1 MRPCEPSSSD
11 RTVIMVLLDAFSSK
25 YLNPKYCPLL
35 YDISQKGFTS
45 SLRSMFAF
53 EGISASIL
61 TGTLP
66 NTNKIWLDYV
76 FKESRARR
84 GSTSRFFKH
93 LIKVFDVIPNDDVNK
108 YLRFM
113 LHKVF
118 RQPIATPNLIPPNML
133 PFFEPR
139 VKGYGTSTGGIAT
152 LFDQL
157 DKYGLTYYVSGLFD
171 ALPDRFA
178 VWKFLRKSSEDH
190 ALFMLKLT
198 SLDRLGHKYGPESHE
213 VHDRVLQIDK
223 TLAKVMKRFSVRR
236 RSAYFIIFSDHGM
249 TPVKHYVNFFR
260 FLDRLPYKIP
270 SDYILFLSSTVA
282 NFFFFNP
289 KVREDIVDLL
299 SRASFGKV
307 LTQAQLAELGIN
319 KVGTE
324 YGELIFALKQGY
336 VFFPD
341 FYRKI
346 TPPKGMHGYSHSAF
360 DSPIL
365 LIYASDLSTT
375 FDTERVAQQIDIMPT
390 VLDLL
395 DLPIPRTVE
404 GKSLLIKH

>member
-66 NTNKIWLDYV
+66 NTNKIWLDHV
-76 FKESRARR
+76 FKEGRARR
-84 GSTSRFFKH
+84 GSMSRFFQY

-133 PFFEPR
+133 HFFEPR
-139 VKGYGTSTGGIAT
+139 VKEYGISTGGIAT

-198 SLDRLGHKYGPESHE
+198 SLDRLGHKYGPESQE
-213 VHDRVLQIDK
+213 VYKRVLQIDR
-223 TLAKVMKRFSVRR
+223 TLAKVMKRFSARR
-236 RSAYFIIFSDHGM
+236 RSAYFVIFSDHGM
-249 TPVKHYVNFFR
+249 SPVKHYVNFFK

-270 SDYILFLSSTVA
+270 DDYIFFLGSTVA
-282 NFFFFNP
+282 NFLFFDP
-289 KVREDIVDLL
+289 KAKEKIVDLL
-299 SRASFGKV
+299 SRANFGKV
-307 LTQAQLAELGIN
+307 LTGPQLAELGID

-324 YGELIFALKQGY
+324 YGELIFALKEGC

-341 FYRKI
+341 FYRKSI
-346 TPPKGMHGYSHSAF
+346 PPKGMHGYSHSTY

-375 FDTERVAQQIDIMPT
+375 YDTERIAQHIDIMPT
-390 VLDLL
+390 ILDVL
-395 DLPIPRTVE
+395 DLPIPRTVD